1 MRIKTANM
9 INNRRFAGI
18 TDKNGIPI
26 CEGDIVAATVWS
38 KGDLFVF
45 DAVVQ
50 HTESGFLLQG
60 ISKPVS
66 HSICSISKTRSE
78 VVGNI
83 YDGKRGDHDT

>member
-1 MRIKTANM
+1 MKIKTANTK
-9 INNRRFAGI
+9 NNRRFAGI
-18 TDKNGIPI
+18 TDKNGTPI

-38 KGDLFVF
+38 NGDLLVF

-50 HTESGFLLQG
+50 YTESGFLLHG
-60 ISKPVS
+60 ISKPVV

-78 VVGNI
+78 VIGNI